1 MGLEAKMRR
10 GRGRSALEERALLLL
25 RCRGARR
32 DDEGVVGV
40 RRGEE
45 AFFGGGVGGEVVH
58 VGLG

>member
-1 MGLEAKMRR
+1 MRR

-58 VGLG
+58 EGLG